1 MELQMDHVAYV
12 LPTCIVEFLSLLQHD
27 LQEEI
32 QSIVGNHSKIFGR
45 LLRKCQN
52 VFVIERIIIMNSMK
66 R

>member
-1 MELQMDHVAYV
+1 MDHVM
-12 LPTCIVEFLSLLQHD
+12 CIFPNFIVDLLSLSLLQHA
-27 LQEEI
+27 LWEGM
-32 QSIVGNHSKIFGR
+32 QSIVGHHFKIFGR